1 MWWESLPAAL
11 SLVRQQIEF
20 QNGLTPLN
28 ITCVPGQRESGTNT
42 NTETMTTAVSL
53 FMLWLSYTTIT
64 SHRIKIAAMV
74 SRCHFHVRSMLLLL
88 LIPIGTAL
96 FVNKTDLQTLQ
107 YTLWQIHETILIQ
120 LMLKYYIA
128 KIIFLNKHFVFCLA
142 KKKVFK
148 KIV

>member
-1 MWWESLPAAL
+1 MGKSSCSSQSCKTADWISKWFNTTKYNLCARTER
-11 SLVRQQIEF
+11 VRDKHQH
-20 QNGLTPLN
+20 
-28 ITCVPGQRESGTNT
+28 
-42 NTETMTTAVSL
+42 TETMTTAVSL